1 MSDKMTVLFVKD
13 TGHVLASL
21 TRASDPEA
29 QLAPDVIAGEA
40 FIMRYIGDPAAN
52 GYEDSSFQFKPD
64 QLDVLIPDLNAS
76 RLSNPRGYFVDADKN
91 VVPVNSVTT
100 VAASFTSAS
109 QVRLTVGSPLTQ
121 ESKVWVQIVD
131 PTTSEMQ
138 IVTGKIAFAASQ
150 VDLNLSPL
158 DSVTQYDVLA
168 LVQGFSPH
176 RHFYS
181 TP

>member
-29 QLAPDVIAGEA
+29 PLTPDVLAGDA
-40 FIMRYIGDPAAN
+40 FIVRYIGDPTAS
-52 GYEDSSFQFKPD
+52 GYEESSFQFKPD
-64 QLDVLIPDLNAS
+64 QLDVLIPDLNAA
-76 RLSNPRGYFVDADKN
+76 RLANPRGYFVDADKN
-91 VVPVNSVTT
+91 VVPVNSVASVTPSFPSTGQIRVT
-100 VAASFTSAS
+100 VPSA
-109 QVRLTVGSPLTQ
+109 LTQ

-158 DSVTQYDVLA
+158 DSGTQYDVLA

-176 RHFYS
+176 RQFHS